1 MKPRSIEKAKK
12 KTVKREREKPKS
24 KKKTQIRKGCT
35 SSGSMGNLS
44 AFRFFRVFAFR
55 DFSFSFS
62 AFSFYCVFIF
72 RFFASN
78 ASFLISEHTYL
89 HTHLPWNPGTKI
101 FEQGKR
107 SKFLVGDLIR
117 WSRRIYVWHRLK
129 ILLWNYQQHLSRKLK
144 MKWSEMRI
152 QGTPPQN
159 HGGTYVLNQA
169 CITQLSP
176 RIDCLRVAKMF

>member
-12 KTVKREREKPKS
+12 TVKREREKAKS
-24 KKKTQIRKGCT
+24 KKTRKFEKGAPALDPWGIFPLFVF
-35 SSGSMGNLS
+35 SS
-44 AFRFFRVFAFR
+44 FCFR

-89 HTHLPWNPGTKI
+89 YTHLPWNPGTKI

-159 HGGTYVLNQA
+159 HGGTYVPNQA
-169 CITQLSP
+169 SITQLSP